1 MKIKKYAAIDI
12 GSNAIRMLITN
23 VISKNNNTYIQKNSL
38 IRLPIRLGLDSFTK
52 GYISESKIINLID
65 AFKSFKL
72 IMKIHNIC
80 EYKVYATSALR
91 ESENKNEVVNRVFSE
106 SNINIEIID
115 GIKEAM
121 VISKTNIFKK
131 SDYYKTYLYVDVGGG
146 STELSII
153 KNSKK
158 VLSKSFKLGTVR
170 LIHSTKKNKELRNMK
185 EWIKENLNKNSKV
198 YLLGTGGNINKIHK
212 LTNTSEGKPITSL
225 ILSSFFQ
232 KLNNLSY
239 EERIVNWGL
248 NPDRSDVIIPAMKIY
263 LNILSWTNSKVIFVP
278 QAGLTD
284 GMIREIINIDDVKI
298 PNRK

>member
-1 MKIKKYAAIDI
+1 MKIKKYAAIDV
-12 GSNAIRMLITN
+12 GSNAIRMLIAN
-23 VISKNNNTYIQKNSL
+23 VILKNNNTFIQKNSL
-38 IRLPIRLGLDSFTK
+38 IRLPIRLGIDSFTK

-91 ESENKNEVVNRVFSE
+91 ESKNKNEVVKRVFSE
-106 SNINIEIID
+106 SNIKIEIID
-115 GIKEAM
+115 GVKEAM

-153 KNSKK
+153 KNFKK

-170 LIHSTKKNKELRNMK
+170 LLNSTKKNEEWTNMK
-185 EWIKENLNKNSKV
+185 EWIKENLNENLKV
-198 YLLGTGGNINKIHK
+198 YLLGTGGNINKIHR
-212 LTNTSEGKPITSL
+212 LTNTSGGKPITSL
-225 ILSSFFQ
+225 IFTSFFQ

-263 LNILSWTNSKVIFVP
+263 LHILSWTGSKVIFVP

-284 GMIREIINIDDVKI
+284 GMIREITNIDKVKI
-298 PNRK
+298 PNQK